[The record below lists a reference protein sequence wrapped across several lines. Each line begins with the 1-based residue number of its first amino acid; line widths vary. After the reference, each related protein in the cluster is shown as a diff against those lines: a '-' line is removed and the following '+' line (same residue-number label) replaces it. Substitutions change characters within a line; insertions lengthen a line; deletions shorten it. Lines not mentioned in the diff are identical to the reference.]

1 MRQKKNLY
9 IILVA
14 VCIVVLVGLIVL
26 AIGLDAS
33 RRGSGNHSTDGQTQ
47 STGDIEDSTGGDTKP
62 EGSKPDETTEG
73 TEGTDGTTE
82 STGDGQ
88 ENTKPSEPG
97 GNTGNSGS
105 QGSAGETTPTQG
117 GTQGTTQNPTQGNET
132 QPSQPDES
140 QGGDGPKDKWSVTY
154 EEYNAMSG
162 KEQEA
167 FYYSFDSADDYF
179 EWYKAAKQAYEDS
192 KNDIVIG
199 GDGSIDLGEI
209 LNGKN

>member
-82 STGDGQ
+82 STGDG
-88 ENTKPSEPG
+88 
-97 GNTGNSGS
+97 
-105 QGSAGETTPTQG
+105 
-117 GTQGTTQNPTQGNET
+117 
-132 QPSQPDES
+132 
-140 QGGDGPKDKWSVTY
+140 PKDKWSVTY